1 MFRQR
6 RMQHIEVI
14 LHIDKQRKIISMLEM
29 NSRIVH
35 MSFSKCKQS
44 SSYDQTAITR
54 NKMTEQRLA
63 YPRKSKMPS
72 CNRHFFSTENVVAT
86 CLCAATEANNM
97 PHTFL

>member
-63 YPRKSKMPS
+63 YAQEKQNAK
-72 CNRHFFSTENVVAT
+72 
-86 CLCAATEANNM
+86 L
-97 PHTFL
+97 

>member
-1 MFRQR
+1 MFRQHWT
-6 RMQHIEVI
+6 QHIAVI
-14 LHIDKQRKIISMLEM
+14 LHTDNQRKIISMLEM

-63 YPRKSKMPS
+63 YAQEKQNAK
-72 CNRHFFSTENVVAT
+72 
-86 CLCAATEANNM
+86 L
-97 PHTFL
+97 